1 MVTDPTRSIQHI
13 DYDTALTENVDERLR
28 QLASLSPSTDVPYF
42 TLSIDWR
49 IEGTNPGRGHQI
61 DPDGDEEESSSNR
74 RPARRILDQEM
85 GTLLEEHGPRGPIFD
100 SLSAD
105 AERIATY
112 LDSELDPA
120 AEGVFIVAC
129 SAKGIFEPI
138 ALSIPMPTQLSTGP
152 TPALVEIVRAV
163 DDHPTYAVLLA
174 DQHDATLS
182 FFTFALLEQSV
193 KLEST
198 GYPRKQ
204 SQGGWSQRRYE
215 NRVEERIE
223 AFARDVAEETRKAL
237 TDLNV
242 KMLIVAGNEV
252 MTTALESAFHSSVQD
267 RVIATI
273 PMDIR
278 SSDLD
283 VLNETLPLAAQA
295 ERERETAAVARMQ
308 DAIGEGGRGAG
319 GPEATLEALQVGQV
333 DTLLLNDDFTGNG
346 WADYTLPAYGV
357 GDVPTEHPLAGDTEA
372 IVPIALEDE
381 MVRLALETG
390 ATIEIVRSYVPVADA
405 DVRDLPE
412 AHGEHPR
419 SEASAGLDHY
429 GGVGALLRYALD
441 ELAPPENI

>member
-13 DYDTALTENVDERLR
+13 EYDTALTENVDERLGR
-28 QLASLSPSTDVPYF
+28 LASLPPSTDIPYV

-61 DPDGDEEESSSNR
+61 DPDDNGEQSSSNR
-74 RPARRILDQEM
+74 RPARRVFDQQM
-85 GTLLEEHGPRGPIFD
+85 GTVLDEYGPHGPIFD

-129 SAKGIFEPI
+129 SAKGVFEPI
-138 ALSIPMPTQLSTGP
+138 ALSIPVPTKLSVGP

-163 DDHPTYAVLLA
+163 DDHPTYAVLHA

-198 GYPRKQ
+198 GFPRKQ

-215 NRVEERIE
+215 NRAEERIE
-223 AFARDVAEETRKAL
+223 AFARDIAEETRKAL
-237 TDLNV
+237 TELNV
-242 KMLIVAGNEV
+242 NLLIVAGNEV
-252 MTTALESAFHSSVQD
+252 MKTALESALHSTVQD

-273 PMDIR
+273 AMDIR
-278 SSDLD
+278 SSDHD
-283 VLNETLPLAAQA
+283 VMIETLPVAEKA
-295 ERERETAAVARMQ
+295 EREREAAAVVRMQ
-308 DAIGEGGRGAG
+308 NAIGEGGRGVG

-357 GDVPTEHPLAGDTEA
+357 GDVPSEHPLAGDTEA

-390 ATIEIVRSYVPVADA
+390 ASIEVVSSYVPVADA

-419 SEASAGLDHY
+419 SEAASALDHY

-441 ELAPPENI
+441 EQAPPENI